1 MLFVMFCVGCSGFF
15 CMPMTPDHEAGLQY
29 TITKSNGSRVEIY
42 ISGATNRVCTITGN
56 AIREVE
62 VAERGAELTVIMDKY
77 MLRPTPMKE
86 YSSEDVPGSYLSD
99 ESVIEKAANSK
110 QGEKFQ
116 SLWNGDIP
124 DGKSHSDADMALAAI
139 LAFWCGGDIEQ
150 MDRLFRESGLIR
162 DKWDRVQS
170 GSTYGEITLKKA
182 VAHASEF
189 YKPVSKI
196 PATED
201 FDDIYN
207 RLVEIDVVSNN
218 RYPWNDN
225 GSGRLFADIY
235 RDIARFVPERK
246 KWYIYDGTRWV
257 PDVGGLKTMELAKAL
272 GDALIRYAITVKEE
286 ELRKQYLKYC
296 TTWQARRQR
305 TIYISD
311 AESVYP
317 IAMSEFDK
325 NIYYLNCENGTLDL
339 RTGEFHEHN
348 PEDKLTKMAG
358 AAYDPSAT
366 SDRFLRFVNEVMS
379 NDADKAVF
387 MQKTLGYGLTGDT
400 RYECMFFYYG
410 ATTRNGKGTLMESTL
425 NVMGDYGITVRPETI
440 AAKPTCNSQ
449 NPTEDI
455 ARLAGVRFANISE
468 PRRGLVL
475 NEAQIKIMTGND
487 TLNARF
493 LHENSF
499 DFKPQFKLYV
509 NTNYLPA
516 ITDMTLFSSGRI
528 VIIPFDRHFEEWE
541 QDQNLKYEFS
551 KPMVKSAILN
561 WLIEGYT
568 LLLKEG
574 LAQPVSVKA
583 AIQAYEHESDK
594 IRLFADEC
602 LEEQDGNEVRTS
614 SVYQEYRSWCS
625 ENGCYPENSRNFNQ
639 ALRSIGTIVRKRP
652 KGGGEKTTVL
662 IGYRLVER
670 EFLCG

>member
-1 MLFVMFCVGCSGFF
+1 
-15 CMPMTPDHEAGLQY
+15 
-29 TITKSNGSRVEIY
+29 
-42 ISGATNRVCTITGN
+42 
-56 AIREVE
+56 
-62 VAERGAELTVIMDKY
+62 DKY
-77 MLRPTPMKE
+77 MLRPTPMKQ
-86 YSSEDVPGSYLSD
+86 YCAEDVPGSYLSD
-99 ESVIEKAANSK
+99 EFVIEKATNSK
-110 QGEKFQ
+110 QGEKFR
-116 SLWNGDIP
+116 SLWNGEIP

-150 MDRLFRESGLIR
+150 MDRLFRESGLMR

-189 YKPVSKI
+189 YKPVCKM

-207 RLVEIDVVSNN
+207 RLVEMDVVSNN

-272 GDALIRYAITVKEE
+272 SDELIRYAITVKEE

-366 SDRFLRFVNEVMS
+366 SDRFLQFVNEVMS

-440 AAKPTCNSQ
+440 AAKPTSNSQ

-475 NEAQIKIMTGND
+475 NEAQIKSMTGND

-574 LAQPVSVKA
+574 LAQPASVKA

-602 LEEQDGNEVRTS
+602 LEEQDGNELRTS
-614 SVYQEYRSWCS
+614 SVYQEYRSWCG

-662 IGYRLVER
+662 VGYRLVER